1 MRAKSVK
8 KASAGRSLNLVLWL
22 VLSLFAVAVLVVCLG
37 VQNALAGRQYSEETA
52 HLLRETGERA
62 AEILRAETDE
72 SAAGRLVYETAAEA
86 GASVRV
92 LYPDGEGVFS
102 PFGETERDPQF
113 AAYLNGRLSDRDS
126 DFFKTDDALS
136 FVLRTEFAGEEC
148 FLCLSASFAP
158 LGRYAASLGWLS
170 LVAVLLAVV
179 LAFAASGL
187 LAFFI
192 TKPVTEITE
201 RAKELARGNYE
212 LDFKRP
218 YFCLEV
224 NELSEALAHAR
235 DEIAKADRM
244 QKELIANV
252 SHDFKTPLTMI
263 KAYASMILE
272 ISGDDPVKRGE
283 HARVIVE
290 ESDRLASL
298 VGDVLELSRLR
309 AGGRELNKTVFNLS
323 EDVYRVAGR
332 FSYLEETQGYR
343 IETEVESDLYSYTDR
358 EGVGQVLYNLIG
370 NAVNYTG
377 EEKRVR
383 VRLFRKE
390 GKLRFEVI
398 DFGKGIPRE
407 ELDSIWE
414 RYYRSEE
421 THKRPVQGSGLGL
434 SIVKSILL
442 AQECPFGVVSEVGK
456 GSCFWAEFPPAETEK
471 EEK

>member
-1 MRAKSVK
+1 MKKKRAG
-8 KASAGRSLNLVLWL
+8 AGRSLNILLWL
-22 VLSLFAVAVLVVCLG
+22 TLSLFAVATLVVCLA
-37 VQNALAGRQYSEETA
+37 VQNALAGRQYREETA
-52 HLLRETGERA
+52 RMLRETGERA
-62 AEILRAETDE
+62 AEVLGTESDPDE
-72 SAAGRLVYETAAEA
+72 AGRLVYEIAAEA

-102 PFGETERDPQF
+102 PFGQTERDPQF
-113 AAYLNGRLSDRDS
+113 ASDLAGHLADRES
-126 DFFKTDDALS
+126 DFFKTDGAL
-136 FVLRTEFAGEEC
+136 FYAVRTQAAGEEC
-148 FLCLSASFAP
+148 FLCLSASLAP
-158 LGRYAASLGWLS
+158 IGRYAASLGWLS
-170 LVAVLLAVV
+170 LVAVLLSVC
-179 LAFAASGL
+179 LTFAASGVLAL
-187 LAFFI
+187 LI

-224 NELSEALAHAR
+224 NELSEALEHAR
-235 DEIAKADRM
+235 VEISKADRM

-272 ISGDDPVKRGE
+272 ISGDDPAKRAE

-290 ESDRLASL
+290 ESDRLSAL
-298 VGDVLELSRLR
+298 VGDALELSRLR
-309 AGGRELNKTVFNLS
+309 AGARKIERTVFNLS

-332 FSYLEETQGYR
+332 FSYLEETEGYR
-343 IETEVESDLYSYTDR
+343 VETEVEDDLYAFADR

-398 DFGKGIPRE
+398 DFGKGIPKE
-407 ELDSIWE
+407 ELDNIWE

-434 SIVKSILL
+434 SIVKGILL
-442 AQECPFGVVSEVGK
+442 AQECPFGAVSEVGK
-456 GSCFWAEFPPAETEK
+456 GSCFWAEFPPAEAAK
-471 EEK
+471 EDKGE